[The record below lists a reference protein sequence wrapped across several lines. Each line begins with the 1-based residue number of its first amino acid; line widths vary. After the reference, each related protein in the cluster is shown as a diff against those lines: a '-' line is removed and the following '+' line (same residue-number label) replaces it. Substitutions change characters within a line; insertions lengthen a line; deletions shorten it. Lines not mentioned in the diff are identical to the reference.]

1 MTPVKIEAFWQDFLA
16 TLPPDAAA
24 HTAPYTAEPFG
35 DNPALADELL
45 ALVLAGAKT
54 ATCSA
59 LWEWEAKGKTPTA
72 VGAFWIV
79 LDGRGEP
86 RCVVETVEV
95 TMRRF
100 DAVDADF
107 AYAEGEDDRTLAS
120 WRAGHERFF
129 TRTLAAIGK
138 VFTPEMPLVC
148 ERFRLVYT
156 GEPEKIQRKVKKNN
170 GTDRITVDRQRQHP
184 VCHA

>member
-1 MTPVKIEAFWQDFLA
+1 MTTDKIEAFWQDYLA
-16 TLPPDAAA
+16 TLPPNAAA

-59 LWEWEAKGKTPTA
+59 LWEWEAEGKAPTA

-86 RCVVETVEV
+86 HCVVEAIEV
-95 TMRRF
+95 TQRRF
-100 DAVDADF
+100 DEVDAAF
-107 AYAEGEDDRTLAS
+107 ARAEGEGDRSLAY
-120 WRAGHERFF
+120 WRAAHERFF
-129 TRTLAAIGK
+129 TRTLPAIGK
-138 VFTPEMPLVC
+138 AFAPDMPLVC
-148 ERFRLVYT
+148 ERFRVVYR
-156 GEPEKIQRKVKKNN
+156 G
-170 GTDRITVDRQRQHP
+170 
-184 VCHA
+184 A

>member
-1 MTPVKIEAFWQDFLA
+1 MTLDKHESYWQAFLA
-16 TLPPDAAA
+16 TLPPDAPAR
-24 HTAPYTAEPFG
+24 TATYTAEPFG

-45 ALVLAGAKT
+45 AL
-54 ATCSA
+54 
-59 LWEWEAKGKTPTA
+59 WEWEAEGKTPTA
-72 VGAFWIV
+72 AGAYWIV

-95 TMRRF
+95 TQRRF

-148 ERFRLVYT
+148 ERFRVIYA
-156 GEPEKIQRKVKKNN
+156 G
-170 GTDRITVDRQRQHP
+170 
-184 VCHA
+184 